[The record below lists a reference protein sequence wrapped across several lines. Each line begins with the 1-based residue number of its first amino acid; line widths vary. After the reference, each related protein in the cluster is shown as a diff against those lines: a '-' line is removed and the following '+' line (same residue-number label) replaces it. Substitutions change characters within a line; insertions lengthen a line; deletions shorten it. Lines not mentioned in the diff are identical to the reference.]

1 MKIKRF
7 FAKDMRSALAEVKE
21 VLGND
26 AVIMSNKKVSG
37 GIEIVAAVDDDD
49 APLTPL
55 QRPLHDDNV
64 KISSHARQFVPPL
77 NDQQQAETLQSLLM
91 RGRQAPSPQ
100 TIAEQVDWNDPRLAP
115 ESPLTAGLRAGRE
128 AGRYGEPELGA
139 SLGRRPLES
148 PLTDSRALD
157 SQAAGYGRRNEGRR
171 EPTLS
176 PLAAQPQPQLHDS
189 REYKR
194 KETAKDKELQ
204 AMRQE
209 IASIRRLLEHQV
221 SGLMWQ
227 EVERREPVRAMIIKQ
242 LNELGFSDG
251 FADQLAMRINDQA
264 PAHEAWSQIET
275 ALNQQLLTGED
286 EILRQGGAVALL
298 GPTGVG
304 KTTTIAKLA
313 ARFAARYGADQ
324 IALITT
330 DHYRIGAHEQLQTY
344 GRIMG
349 VVVKQARTYQ
359 ELAQTLYQLRHRR
372 LVLIDTAGMG
382 QRDLRLNQQLDT
394 LVGDKQIKIRN
405 YLVLPA
411 TAQRRV
417 LQEAVDHFRRIPLAG
432 CILTKLDESLSLG
445 DVLDISIQN
454 SLPISY
460 ITDGQRVPE
469 DLRLANSQELVKQAL
484 GHLEQRREEPY
495 YWESSESDEEDGRF
509 YE

>member
-7 FAKDMRSALAEVKE
+7 FAKDMRAALAEVKE
-21 VLGND
+21 ELGAD

-49 APLTPL
+49 NTPVDQG
-55 QRPLHDDNV
+55 QRSLRDDNV
-64 KISSHARQFVPPL
+64 RISSQARQFVAPL
-77 NDQQQAETLQSLLM
+77 NEQQQADSLQALLS
-91 RGRQAPSPQ
+91 RGSAAPSPQ
-100 TIAEQVDWNDPRLAP
+100 TLADQVDWGQP
-115 ESPLTAGLRAGRE
+115 EE
-128 AGRYGEPELGA
+128 
-139 SLGRRPLES
+139 
-148 PLTDSRALD
+148 
-157 SQAAGYGRRNEGRR
+157 RR
-171 EPTLS
+171 EPVLPQQA
-176 PLAAQPQPQLHDS
+176 PLFAGGEKS
-189 REYKR
+189 RHR
-194 KETAKDKELQ
+194 QKESAKDKELN

-227 EVERREPVRAMIIKQ
+227 EVERREPVRAMLIKQ
-242 LNELGFSDG
+242 LNQLGFSDG
-251 FADQLAMRINDQA
+251 FADMLAMRVDEGAA
-264 PAHEAWSQIET
+264 PHEAWAQIEH
-275 ALNQQLLTGED
+275 ALTGLLVTGDD
-286 EILRQGGAVALL
+286 EIMRQGGAVALL

-313 ARFAARYGADQ
+313 ARFAARHGADQ
-324 IALITT
+324 LALITT

-349 VVVKQARTYQ
+349 VAVKQARTYQ
-359 ELAQTLYQLRHRR
+359 ELAQALYQLRHRR

-382 QRDLRLNQQLDT
+382 QRDMRLNEQLDN
-394 LVGDKQIKIRN
+394 LVGDRQIRIRN
-405 YLVLPA
+405 YLVLPS

-417 LQEAVDHFRRIPLAG
+417 LQEAVEHFRRIPLSG

-469 DLRLANSQELVKQAL
+469 DLRLAKADELVKQAM
-484 GHLEQRREEPY
+484 GAVERREDPY
-495 YWESSESDEEDGRF
+495 YWDAAGADDKDARF